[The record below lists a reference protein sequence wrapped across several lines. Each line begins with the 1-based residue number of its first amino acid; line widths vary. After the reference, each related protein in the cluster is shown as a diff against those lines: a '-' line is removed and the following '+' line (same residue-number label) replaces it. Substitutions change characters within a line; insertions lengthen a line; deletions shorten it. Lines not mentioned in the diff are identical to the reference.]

1 MQTKRWTI
9 VFSLAGLLLTL
20 FTLAAPPVLAQSAAG
35 EGLGGPRLRIAR
47 AVFRIA
53 AEEIGLTPRELL
65 QEMRQ
70 DGGRSIAQ
78 VAEDHGVDPDTIIE
92 AIMDKVSEKLAKLV
106 DRGRLTQE
114 EADEKLATMRERVTE
129 FINKPLPARFQGNRS
144 GPQQPSN
151 K

>member
-9 VFSLAGLLLTL
+9 VFSVAALLLTL
-20 FTLAAPPVLAQSAAG
+20 LTLAAPPALAQSAAG
-35 EGLGGPRLRIAR
+35 EGLGGPRLRLAR

-53 AEEIGLTPRELL
+53 AKEIGLTPRELL

-78 VAEDHGVDPDTIIE
+78 VAEDHGVEPHAVVE
-92 AIMDKVSEKLAKLV
+92 AVMDKASEKLAKLV
-106 DRGRLTQE
+106 EKGWLTQE

-129 FINKPLPARFQGNRS
+129 FINKPLPARFQGNPS
-144 GPQQPSN
+144 GPQQPGN
-151 K
+151 E